1 MTQHAVVEATSVD
14 APENISDEQL
24 QNYVGISRATQLLE
38 FKYSQYTRRL
48 VLEGKL
54 EAVKVKYG
62 HYNKWMISLDAID
75 EYMSAHRRTNQLRR
89 YIFKI
94 DQDNEEAVREALDEL
109 GIEFELELSYKPD
122 NS

>member
-1 MTQHAVVEATSVD
+1 MKTHQVVEATAVD
-14 APENISDEQL
+14 APEQISDDDL
-24 QNYVGISRATQLLE
+24 SNYVGISRATELLG

-54 EAVKVKYG
+54 TAIKVKYD
-62 HYNKWMISLDAID
+62 HYNKWMISLDSID
-75 EYMSAHRRTNQLRR
+75 EYMANSRRTNQLRR

-94 DQDNEEAVREALDEL
+94 DQDQEDAVRTALNEL
-109 GIEFELELSYKPD
+109 GIQYELELSYKPD